1 MPSVSL
7 SLDPLRC
14 SSVYR
19 TGEQEEK
26 PFFFFL
32 SLFRVFFYSS
42 VVGRVQ
48 SLFCL
53 YPFFEPR
60 VFFFSISAAWQ
71 INGSGKRRSPSG
83 SWFIWSLCFSFRHH
97 TFLYSPDVNN
107 SALVAAHTKY
117 CLQVGNGIA
126 ETTTSQSNL
135 NRRVPAQSA
144 DGVPTKQNK
153 TKTNWRVDDLLQKRM
168 KLFGSVA
175 AISSQPEIPWAGFS
189 CIERAAKRRIDCAS
203 QFSSSRHLS
212 SWPALKH
219 ANF

>member
-107 SALVAAHTKY
+107 NALVAAHTKY

-153 TKTNWRVDDLLQKRM
+153 NKLTCRRPASKEDEAVWVGRRNLVATRDSVGRFLLYRKSSETANWLR
-168 KLFGSVA
+168 
-175 AISSQPEIPWAGFS
+175 QPVFIKSPS
-189 CIERAAKRRIDCAS
+189 
-203 QFSSSRHLS
+203 
-212 SWPALKH
+212 
-219 ANF
+219 